1 MKSICHVL
9 DVGGQV
15 DGRRGAASDQSEQP
29 LSDCGRTRGFAPCGT
44 IDYVG
49 LTNEYL
55 DVFGGLLMDF

>member
-1 MKSICHVL
+1 MKSICQVQ
-9 DVGGQV
+9 VGGQV

-29 LSDCGRTRGFAPCGT
+29 LSDCGRTRGLAPCGT